1 MHVKSRG
8 LTLVDEARRQW
19 NGARWTRVESPTREP
34 LNGVHAVGDEVWA
47 AGLEGTI
54 LRWHASRW
62 TVFESGTTAVLR
74 SIWARNDRDVWVAG
88 DDFTLCHWDG
98 ATWTDLHDDAAD
110 PETTLFRIWRAD
122 EEGVWV
128 VGTQTTI
135 VLAVPGS
142 WYRKRVL
149 PKR

>member
-88 DDFTLCHWDG
+88 RR
-98 ATWTDLHDDAAD
+98 LH
-110 PETTLFRIWRAD
+110 
-122 EEGVWV
+122 
-128 VGTQTTI
+128 
-135 VLAVPGS
+135 AVPLGRRDVDGLARRRRRS
-142 WYRKRVL
+142 
-149 PKR
+149 